1 MLMVIITVAM
11 NTDIIQLIYVTAVI
25 CLNYNSKCHLVSL
38 LMLCPLPLLLG
49 QNSAYPNNGGSRF
62 THTIPVRINQTICFT
77 LQKPK
82 ISVFWTDCRCKVK
95 MSGNAKMQPAR
106 SFVLFVCCSFSDPVI
121 MHTAIQHWQQIN
133 VNMGNDRM
141 ITNKL
146 KPTFSLDTNLP
157 QHPPVHKRYVMVRV
171 PMGQVF
177 L

>member
-1 MLMVIITVAM
+1 MTAINVPCNRQSTPSADHLERYLSTKDKCHRHIMLMVIITVAM

-121 MHTAIQHWQQIN
+121 MHTAIQH
-133 VNMGNDRM
+133 
-141 ITNKL
+141 
-146 KPTFSLDTNLP
+146 
-157 QHPPVHKRYVMVRV
+157 
-171 PMGQVF
+171 
-177 L
+177 